1 MWCLLDKNTYFCS
14 MLQFE
19 NQKIKQIV
27 RKAFPV
33 VTLVVMLY
41 SCASIG
47 RPDGGPYDET
57 PPRFIGSTPAAG
69 ALNNQRTKVSL
80 LFDEFIK
87 LEKATEKV
95 VVSPPQVQQP
105 EIKASGKRIQVNLL
119 DSLKANTTYT
129 IDFSDAIVDNNEGN
143 PLGNFTFTFST
154 GTQIDTMEVSG
165 TVLDASNLEPIKGIL
180 VGLHSNLND
189 SAFTKLPFDRV
200 ARTDSRGRFSIR
212 GVAPGKYR
220 IYGLMDADQTFTFN
234 QKSEVIAFND
244 SLVIPRMEERIRM
257 DTAWVDSL
265 TYDTIVER
273 KYMHYLPDD
282 LILRAFKE
290 FNYSQ
295 YLIKSE
301 RLVPQKFTFYFA
313 GQADTLPT
321 LKGLNFDER
330 DAFVIEKN
338 PRNDTIHYWVKDSLL
353 FKQDTLAISL
363 TYLYTDT
370 LNQLVSRTD
379 TLNLVSKQKYKKEE
393 PEKKKKKK
401 KKDEEDE
408 PEPTKFLPV
417 NVGAPSSMD
426 VYGSISLTFDEP
438 IARFDSVAIH
448 LKEKVDTLW
457 KDIPFEF
464 EQDSLNL
471 KRFNLYYDWEP
482 GNEYEFSVDSTAF
495 HGIYGLF
502 TDKIKQGFKVRKL
515 EEYASITFLV
525 TGADSTAFVELL
537 DAQDKVVRRRR
548 LTDGGYADFYFLNP
562 GKYCARLVN
571 DRNGNGIWDTGNFE
585 KGEQP
590 EEVYYYNMIL
600 EPKAN
605 WDLDKQSWDIH
616 AIPLDKQ
623 KLDELKK
630 QKPDEDKKKKDR
642 DRNSQRRR

>member
-1 MWCLLDKNTYFCS
+1 MKNVYFCT

-19 NQKIKQIV
+19 NQKIKHIV
-27 RKAFPV
+27 RKALPV
-33 VTLVVMLY
+33 VVLVAMLY

-47 RPDGGPYDET
+47 RPDGGPIDET

-69 ALNNQRTKVSL
+69 ALNNKRTKVSL
-80 LFDEFIK
+80 MFDEFIK

-95 VVSPPQVQQP
+95 VVSPPQIQQP

-119 DSLKANTTYT
+119 DSLKPNSTYT

-143 PLGNFTFTFST
+143 PLGNFAFTFST

-189 SAFTKLPFDRV
+189 SAFTKLPFERV

-212 GVAPGKYR
+212 GVAPGEYR
-220 IYGLMDADQTFTFN
+220 IFGLMDADQNFAFS
-234 QKSEVIAFND
+234 QKSEMIAFND
-244 SLVIPRMEERIRM
+244 SLVIPRMEERTRM

-265 TYDTIVER
+265 TYDTIIEK

-282 LILRAFKE
+282 VILRAFKE
-290 FNYSQ
+290 INYSQ

-301 RLVPQKFTFYFA
+301 RLVPQKFSLYFA
-313 GQADTLPT
+313 GKADTLPE
-321 LKGLNFDER
+321 LKGLNFDEKE
-330 DAFVIEKN
+330 AFIIEKN
-338 PRNDTIHYWVKDSLL
+338 QRNDTIHYWVKDSLL
-353 FKQDTLAISL
+353 YKQDTLALSL

-370 LNQLVSRTD
+370 LNQLVPRTD
-379 TLNLVSKQKYKKEE
+379 TLKLVSKQKTLTKEE
-393 PEKKKKKK
+393 PQKKKKKK
-401 KKDEEDE
+401 KKDDEEE

-417 NVGAPSSMD
+417 SVSAPSSMD
-426 VYGSISLTFDEP
+426 VYGYISLSFEEP
-438 IARFDSVAIH
+438 IASYDSAAIH
-448 LKEKVDTLW
+448 LRQKVDTLW

-471 KRFNLYYDWEP
+471 KKFNLYYDWEP
-482 GNEYEFSVDSTAF
+482 TLEYEFEVDSTAF

-502 TDKIKQGFKVRKL
+502 TDKIKQGFKVRSE
-515 EEYASITFLV
+515 EEYASITFLI
-525 TGADSTAFVELL
+525 TGAEPFAFVELL

-548 LTDGGYADFYFLNP
+548 VVDGYADFYFLNP
-562 GKYCARLVN
+562 GKYSARLIN
-571 DRNGNGIWDTGNFE
+571 DRNGNGEWDTGNYE
-585 KGEQP
+585 EGLQP

-605 WDLDKQSWDIH
+605 WDLNKQTWDIH

-630 QKPDEDKKKKDR
+630 QKPDEDKKQKN
-642 DRNSQRRR
+642 RNNQSRNRR

>member
-338 PRNDTIHYWVKDSLL
+338 PRNDTIHYLVKDSLL

-438 IARFDSVAIH
+438 IARFDSAAIH

>member
-338 PRNDTIHYWVKDSLL
+338 QRNDTIHYWVKDSLL

-438 IARFDSVAIH
+438 IARFDSAAIH

-537 DAQDKVVRRRR
+537 DAQDKVVRQRR

>member
-180 VGLHSNLND
+180 VGLHFNLND

-330 DAFVIEKN
+330 DAFVIEQN

-438 IARFDSVAIH
+438 IARFDSAAIH

-537 DAQDKVVRRRR
+537 DAQDKVVRQRR